1 MMANFNDVAGGFAK
15 QGRDLTEND
24 KEAIR
29 AFIQS
34 HSISPSFVRSI
45 VREHGDAPAR
55 AAFLLRDRG
64 RAYALE
70 YLLRRYKGSAF
81 RKVYPNMSIV
91 P

>member
-1 MMANFNDVAGGFAK
+1 
-15 QGRDLTEND
+15 
-24 KEAIR
+24 
-29 AFIQS
+29 
-34 HSISPSFVRSI
+34 